1 MATNKNPLFIIVDH
15 GFSDTKVIING
26 ELFTFPRE
34 IYDITGKPTLL
45 NKDESYLVSH
55 YITDK
60 SYYIGEIARKQEVS
74 ALKNNANVNFI
85 RDLQQSEEYFS
96 SMNCK
101 ISIMSVIGAALIKYK
116 KIKKNLQLDDI
127 DKSNNIFLGLALPHS
142 YVNNLEST
150 MIDTLSGTH
159 AFSMETN
166 EGEFNLKFTIKQGSI
181 IVNSQAICAFVSVIA
196 DDNCVYDR
204 TEGGVLKH
212 LPALVIDGGYKTTG
226 VFRFSEAEIIEQ
238 DKSYTE
244 FSAYVIY
251 NRVAERISKD
261 YTTDS
266 VITDLIVND
275 IIKNKKGLL
284 KVLNNEGIYEVIDIN
299 NIFQE
304 EKREV
309 FRLFTKKLTEEYNL
323 GSIGCL
329 VLAGGTGAMFAEDFR
344 IFLDE
349 KFKNCAPLLAVAE
362 NEFMGK
368 KTRPEFAIAIG
379 LYKLLRAEYERAIN
393 AMTTEE

>member
-1 MATNKNPLFIIVDH
+1 MAAAKNPLFMIVDH
-15 GFSDTKVIING
+15 GFSDTKIVING
-26 ELFTFPRE
+26 ELFIIPRE

-55 YITDK
+55 YIANK
-60 SYYIGEIARKQEVS
+60 SYYVGEIARKQEVS
-74 ALKNNANVNFI
+74 ALKNNVDITFLRGI
-85 RDLQQSEEYFS
+85 QQSEQYFS
-96 SMNCK
+96 SMECK
-101 ISIMSVIGAALIKYK
+101 ISIMSAIGAALIQYK
-116 KIKKNLQLDDI
+116 KSKKNLVLEDI
-127 DKSNNIFLGLALPHS
+127 DKSNTIFLGLALPHS
-142 YVNNLEST
+142 YVDNLEST
-150 MIDTLSGTH
+150 MIDSLSGLH
-159 AFSMETN
+159 DFSMETKD
-166 EGEFNLKFTIKQGSI
+166 GEFNLKFTIKPGSI
-181 IVNSQAICAFVSVIA
+181 IVNSQAVCAFVSVIA
-196 DDNCVYDR
+196 DDNCIYDR
-204 TEGGVLKH
+204 SEGGVLKH

-251 NRVAERISKD
+251 NRVAERITKD
-261 YTTDS
+261 YKTDS

-275 IIKNKKGLL
+275 IIKNKKGTL
-284 KVLNNEGIYEVIDIN
+284 KVINNEGVYEEIDIN
-299 NIFQE
+299 SIFHE

-323 GSIGCL
+323 GSIGCI
-329 VLAGGTGAMFAEDFR
+329 VLAGGTGAMFAEDFK
-344 IFLDE
+344 IFLEE

-379 LYKLLRAEYERAIN
+379 LYKLLRAEYERAM
-393 AMTTEE
+393 AAAEEQ

>member
-1 MATNKNPLFIIVDH
+1 MIVDH
-15 GFSDTKVIING
+15 GFSDTKIVING
-26 ELFTFPRE
+26 ELFIIPRE

-55 YITDK
+55 YIANK
-60 SYYIGEIARKQEVS
+60 SYYVGEIARKQEVS
-74 ALKNNANVNFI
+74 ALKNNVDITFLRGI
-85 RDLQQSEEYFS
+85 QQSEQYFS
-96 SMNCK
+96 SMECK
-101 ISIMSVIGAALIKYK
+101 ISIMSAIGAALIQYK
-116 KIKKNLQLDDI
+116 KSKKNLVLEDI
-127 DKSNNIFLGLALPHS
+127 DKSNTIFLGLALPHS
-142 YVNNLEST
+142 YVDNLEST
-150 MIDTLSGTH
+150 MIDSLSGLH
-159 AFSMETN
+159 DFSMETKD
-166 EGEFNLKFTIKQGSI
+166 GEFNLKFTIKPGSI
-181 IVNSQAICAFVSVIA
+181 IVNSQAVCAFVSVIA
-196 DDNCVYDR
+196 DDNCIYDR
-204 TEGGVLKH
+204 SEGGVLKH

-251 NRVAERISKD
+251 NRVAERITKD
-261 YTTDS
+261 YKTDS

-275 IIKNKKGLL
+275 IIKNKKGTL
-284 KVLNNEGIYEVIDIN
+284 KVINNEGVYEEIDIN
-299 NIFQE
+299 SIFHE

-323 GSIGCL
+323 GSIGCI
-329 VLAGGTGAMFAEDFR
+329 VLAGGTGAMFAEDFK
-344 IFLDE
+344 IFLEE

-379 LYKLLRAEYERAIN
+379 LYKLLRAEYERAM
-393 AMTTEE
+393 AAAEEQ